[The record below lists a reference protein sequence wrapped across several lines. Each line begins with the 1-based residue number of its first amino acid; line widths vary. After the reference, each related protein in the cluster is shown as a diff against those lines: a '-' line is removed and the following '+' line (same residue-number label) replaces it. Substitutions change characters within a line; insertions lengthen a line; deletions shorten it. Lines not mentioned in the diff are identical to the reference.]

1 MKEFLGKDFLLNS
14 PLAEDL
20 YFNHAAKMPIFDF
33 HCHLSP
39 KEIAEDHKFRSITE
53 VWLGGDHYKW
63 RLLREFGI
71 DESYITGD
79 KSDYEKYEK
88 FATVLPYMVGNPIHQ
103 WTHLELRTFFG
114 INDLIS
120 PKTAKK
126 IYEECNKQLETMTAR
141 KMMEKC
147 NVSKLFTTDD
157 PVDDL
162 HYHKLM
168 AEDKTLK
175 TEVKPCWRPD
185 KAINVERA
193 SFLPWLADLEKV
205 TGKKAANLKDLLQL
219 LDERLVYFLENG
231 VTATDHALDEVLFRR
246 GVTYEEANEVF
257 LKAKKG
263 EKLTKT
269 EEESYKS
276 YLLLHLGK
284 EYAKY
289 GLVMQL
295 HIGALRN
302 NSSRQLKALGVDTG
316 YDGMDDARYI
326 QKLSALLDELDKTE
340 ELPKTVLYCL
350 NPADHEALMVLANCF
365 QDGKTKGKVQ
375 LGAAWWFNDHFI
387 GMRKQLDALSSDGL
401 LSCFIGML
409 TDSRSFLSY
418 TRHDYFR
425 RELCDYLAS
434 LVLEGKYPLD
444 EELLGQI
451 VEDVC
456 YNNAISYFSRNK

>member
-14 PLAEDL
+14 EVAKDL
-20 YFNHAAKMPIFDF
+20 YFDHAAKMPIFDF

-39 KEIAEDHKFRSITE
+39 KEIAEDHKFSSLTE

-63 RLLREFGI
+63 RLLREFGV
-71 DESYITGD
+71 DESYITGN
-79 KSDYEKYEK
+79 KSDEEK
-88 FATVLPYMVGNPIHQ
+88 FLKYAEVLPYMVGNPVYQ

-147 NVSKLFTTDD
+147 NVAKLFTTDD

-162 HYHKLM
+162 HYHMVM
-168 AEDKTLK
+168 AHDKTLK
-175 TEVKPCWRPD
+175 ADVKPCWRPD
-185 KAINVERA
+185 KAINIERA
-193 SFLPWLADLEKV
+193 SFLPWIRELEKV
-205 TGKKAANLKDLLQL
+205 TEKKAIDLESMLRL
-219 LDERLVYFLENG
+219 LDDRLEFFLANG
-231 VTATDHALDEVLFRR
+231 LAATDHALDEVLFRR
-246 GVTYEEANEVF
+246 GVSYEEANEVYK
-257 LKAKKG
+257 KALNG
-263 EKLTKT
+263 EPIGKC
-269 EEESYKS
+269 EEEAYKS
-276 YLLLHLGK
+276 YLLLHLGRL
-284 EYAKY
+284 YHSTN
-289 GLVMQL
+289 LVMQL

-316 YDGMDDARYI
+316 FDGMDDARYI
-326 QKLSALLDELDKTE
+326 QKLSAFLDELDKTD

-365 QDGKTKGKVQ
+365 QDGKVKGKVQ
-375 LGAAWWFNDHFI
+375 LGAAWWFNDHFV
-387 GMRKQLDALSSDGL
+387 GMGKQLDALSSDGL
-401 LSCFIGML
+401 LACFIGML

-425 RELCDYLAS
+425 REFCDYLGR
-434 LVLEGKYPLD
+434 LVEEGKYPD
-444 EELLGQI
+444 DRELLGQI

-456 YNNAISYFSRNK
+456 YNNAINYFKR